1 MTVQYLK
8 HYYVSYEN
16 KTIALTDTNT
26 VAGGKMH
33 PEIDGLDVQI
43 QLSDSNNI
51 DYCLSVAPVESSV
64 IDIAGV
70 TVLSEVEWK
79 NEWEYGFHSI
89 RDRMIGSIYLSYKER
104 FASLPDDYYHPYE
117 MLYSNYIKRVEA
129 GLITAEMTEAEAAL
143 VAPVLAIEASERGI
157 DVRLLAS
164 KVLSH
169 AAVFDGAQA
178 RLLAERGKEVDI
190 LSEKVCDTTSVETI
204 RESINSLYV
213 MPE

>member
-8 HYYVSYEN
+8 HYYVSYEDKSVVLN
-16 KTIALTDTNT
+16 NTNT
-26 VAGGKMH
+26 VTGGKIH
-33 PEIDGLDVQI
+33 PEVVGLDVQI

-70 TVLSEVEWK
+70 TVLNEVEWK
-79 NEWEYGFHSI
+79 TEWEYGFYNTKNK
-89 RDRMIGSIYLSYKER
+89 MIENIYLSYKER
-104 FASLPDDYYHPYE
+104 FASLPDNYYHPYE

-157 DVRLLAS
+157 DVRVLAS

-169 AAVFDGAQA
+169 ASVFDEAQA

-190 LSEKVCDTTSVETI
+190 LSQKVCDTTSVETI
-204 RESINSLYV
+204 RESINSLNTI
-213 MPE
+213 PE

>member
-8 HYYVSYEN
+8 HYYVSYEDKSVVLN
-16 KTIALTDTNT
+16 NTNT
-26 VAGGKMH
+26 VAGGKIH
-33 PEIDGLDVQI
+33 PEVVGLDVQI

-79 NEWEYGFHSI
+79 TEWEYGFYNTKNK
-89 RDRMIGSIYLSYKER
+89 MIESIYLSYKER

-129 GLITAEMTEAEAAL
+129 GLITAEMTEAESAL

-157 DVRLLAS
+157 DVRVLAS

-169 AAVFDGAQA
+169 AGVFDEAQA

-190 LSEKVCDTTSVETI
+190 LSQKVCDTTSVESI
-204 RESINSLYV
+204 RQSINLLYT